1 VNEAAALQR
10 FAQGAVIFAEGAAG
24 DVAFILREG
33 EVDILK
39 GAGERPVLLRT
50 LGAGEMFGEMA
61 LITTNPRAA
70 TAVARSDAVLEVVDR
85 VAFARL
91 LQADSEFAM
100 LTIRRL
106 AGMVP
111 ETQARLIS
119 AFKAEAPAPGQAGS
133 AAKDVAAFEPDFI
146 QIEHETP
153 PPIVRWAGY
162 AVAGFFVFVLLWAA
176 LAFTD
181 TTVTGS
187 GRLVTSVPNVGIQP
201 FDSGIVRQVNVRV
214 GESVKRGR
222 ILATLDPTVSEA
234 DLEGTRA
241 QLVSTEAQVKRLE
254 AELGR
259 LPGAKA
265 FSANP
270 AEEALQR
277 QLFTVRLQQYHATVA
292 SHNEEIRNLG
302 EQAKAKR
309 NETAEL
315 ERQVALL
322 ADIARVREELAKKER
337 DAYLREGPYRL
348 AYLDAMRAQL
358 QAERELA
365 SARSA
370 IDSLQAQLRNREA
383 QRQAFVSDWK
393 AKANQELVTMLR
405 EQVRLGE
412 QFKKFDRA
420 NRLIEIVAPADG
432 VVLAVKTRTPGTVV
446 RAGDML
452 FELVPAEVPLEAEVD
467 IAPRDAARLQVG
479 DKVALKLEALPFVKH
494 GMIEGRLRLV
504 SEDTFEKTLG
514 GHPGPVFRARVSLEK
529 VDLLETPPGFRLVP
543 GTTVTADIKV
553 GTRKLITYF
562 TYPILRSGSAS
573 FREP

>member
-1 VNEAAALQR
+1 MNEDAALQR
-10 FAQGAVIFAEGAAG
+10 FEQGAVIFAEGAG
-24 DVAFILREG
+24 GEVAYIVREG

-39 GAGERPVLLRT
+39 GAGAQPVLLRT
-50 LGAGEMFGEMA
+50 LRPGDMFGEMA

-70 TAVARSDAVLEVVDR
+70 TALAKTSVVLEVVDR
-85 VAFARL
+85 IAFARL
-91 LQADSEFAM
+91 LQTDSEFAM

-119 AFKAEAPAPGQAGS
+119 AFKSDAPPVAGGGA
-133 AAKDVAAFEPDFI
+133 AAKEVAAFEPDFI

-153 PPIVRWAGY
+153 PPLVRWAGY
-162 AVAGFFVFVLLWAA
+162 AVAGFVLVVLLWTA

-181 TTVTGS
+181 TTVTGA
-187 GRLVTSVPNVGIQP
+187 GRIVTTVPNVTIQP
-201 FDSGIVRQVNVRV
+201 FDTGIVRQIDVRV
-214 GESVKRGR
+214 GETVKRGQM
-222 ILATLDPTVSEA
+222 LATLDPTVSEA

-259 LPGAKA
+259 LPGAKL
-265 FSANP
+265 FSANA

-277 QLFTVRLQQYHATVA
+277 QLFTARLQQYHATVA
-292 SHNEEIRNLG
+292 SHDEEIRNLAA
-302 EQAKAKR
+302 QAKAKR
-309 NETAEL
+309 SETTEL

-322 ADIARVREELAKKER
+322 RDIARVREELAKKER

-358 QAERELA
+358 QSERELA
-365 SARSA
+365 AAHSA
-370 IDSLQAQLRNREA
+370 IESLEAQLRNRQA
-383 QRQAFVSDWK
+383 QREAFVSDWK
-393 AKANQELVTMLR
+393 AKANQELVGMLR
-405 EQVRLGE
+405 EQARLGE

-420 NRLIEIVAPADG
+420 NRLIEITAPADG
-432 VVLAVKTRTPGTVV
+432 VILSVRTRTPGTVV
-446 RAGDML
+446 RAGEML

-467 IAPRDAARLQVG
+467 IAPRDVARLQVG
-479 DKVALKLEALPFVKH
+479 DKVALKLDALPFVKH

-504 SEDTFEKTLG
+504 SEDTFEKGLN

-529 VDLLETPPGFRLVP
+529 MELTDTPQGFRLVP
-543 GTTVTADIKV
+543 GSTVSADIKV

-562 TYPILRSGSAS
+562 TYPILRSGSTS